1 MMNAIRTS
9 HRVRICAAS
18 TLNTDFMTIPSSAAP
33 ILLSS
38 QTATCYP
45 ASVLIDL
52 TRLPK
57 HVAIIMDGNG
67 RWAMEQ
73 GELRMFGHK
82 EGTTSVTSTVR
93 AARRLGVEALTLFA
107 FSEQNWNR
115 PEPEVTALMQLLHDY
130 LISEREEMIQNQIRV
145 RAIGRRN
152 KLPTFVREVLV
163 ALERDT
169 SHLTGMTLT
178 LALSYGGREE
188 LIDTAAMLAR
198 EGVPLTMGSIEARLP
213 SMACGP
219 VDLLIRTGG
228 EQRISNFVLWASAYA
243 EFVFT
248 SELWPNFDEQALFGA
263 IKEFQLRDRRFG
275 RASSGDVSDVDP
287 LY

>member
-1 MMNAIRTS
+1 MS
-9 HRVRICAAS
+9 V
-18 TLNTDFMTIPSSAAP
+18 SSATS
-33 ILLSS
+33 ILPSPS
-38 QTATCYP
+38 ATCYP

-67 RWAMEQ
+67 RWALEQ

-82 EGTTSVTSTVR
+82 KGTASVTSTVR
-93 AARRLGVEALTLFA
+93 AARRLGVDALTLFA

-115 PEPEVTALMQLLHDY
+115 PEPEVAALMQLLHDY
-130 LISEREEMIQNQIRV
+130 LISERLEMMSNQIRV
-145 RAIGRRN
+145 RAIGRIN
-152 KLPTFVREVLV
+152 KLPDFVRKVL
-163 ALERDT
+163 LSLQRDT
-169 SHLTGMTLT
+169 AHFTGMTLT

-188 LIDTAAMLAR
+188 LIDTAAELAR
-198 EGVPLTMGSIEARLP
+198 EDVPVTMENIEARLP
-213 SMACGP
+213 SMAMGP

-228 EQRISNFVLWASAYA
+228 EQRISNFMLWASAYA
-243 EFVFT
+243 EFVFS

-275 RASSGDVSDVDP
+275 RATSGDVSDLEP
-287 LY
+287 A